1 MGVLGV
7 LVAAPLVAAGSV
19 RLVVRGDGSKAIS
32 NVGSRSARSGKTDL
46 IWLAKQR
53 NRPSIYDPLI
63 DKYAALFDV
72 DPFLIKAIIQVESDY
87 DPATVSHQGARGL
100 MQLMPGTATRYA
112 VAKIHDPE
120 ENIRAGVAYL
130 AQLLR
135 MFSYDLSRTLAAY
148 NAGENAVLRH
158 GGIPPYPETQQYV
171 QKALTVYFGR
181 PWGTIEIRGSARKP
195 GETQLR
201 HGLRRTALYGGK

>member
-7 LVAAPLVAAGSV
+7 LLAAPMAGGSV
-19 RLVVRGDGSKAIS
+19 RLVVGPDGSKAIS
-32 NVGSRSARSGKTDL
+32 NVGSKSARSGKTDL
-46 IWLAKQR
+46 VWLAKQR
-53 NRPSIYDPLI
+53 NRPTIYDPLI
-63 DKYAALFDV
+63 DKYAALYDV

-87 DPATVSHQGARGL
+87 DPETISDKGARGL

-130 AQLLR
+130 AQLLER
-135 MFSYDLSRTLAAY
+135 FSYNLPRTLAAY

-158 GGIPPYPETQQYV
+158 GGIPPYPEI
-171 QKALTVYFGR
+171 GR
-181 PWGTIEIRGSARKP
+181 A
-195 GETQLR
+195 
-201 HGLRRTALYGGK
+201 HV